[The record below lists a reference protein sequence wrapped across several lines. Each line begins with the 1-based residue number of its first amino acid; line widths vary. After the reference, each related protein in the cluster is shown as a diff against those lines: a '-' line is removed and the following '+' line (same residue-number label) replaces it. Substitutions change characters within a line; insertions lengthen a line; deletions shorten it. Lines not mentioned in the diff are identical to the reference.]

1 MLQELET
8 TSRDSVKMIR
18 NFINFEFMTSA
29 NSDLKRDRV
38 DVGAVLREPLGQL
51 KSSPGLVHHF
61 AYTLPTMPL
70 YANLDVNKFTQV
82 LRNLVSNGQAV
93 LYPILTPRG
102 I

>member
-1 MLQELET
+1 MLQEMET
-8 TSRDSVKMIR
+8 TSRDSIKMIR
-18 NFINFEFMTSA
+18 DFINLEFMTSA

-61 AYTLPTMPL
+61 AYTLPTMSL